1 MLDSRRQDIAAGTLK
16 AGDDRNAEWI
26 GALEGARWPKP
37 DARSVCRAAR
47 RFAHGTAICLRK
59 PERSGELVDGD
70 GWACATRT
78 PRASPD
84 APPPMRLAPI
94 MATRGLRL
102 HQHLVGCAAEDA
114 NLNRL
119 PGYQRWL
126 ESMLKRFVGRTHS
139 QLPCPPTG
147 RAEHPD

>member
-1 MLDSRRQDIAAGTLK
+1 MLDSQRQDIAAGTLK

-26 GALEGARWPKP
+26 GALESARWPKP

-70 GWACATRT
+70 GWASAART

-84 APPPMRLAPI
+84 APPTTRQAPT
-94 MATRGLRL
+94 MATRGRADYISIWWVARKTRISIAFPGIG
-102 HQHLVGCAAEDA
+102 VGWSAC
-114 NLNRL
+114 
-119 PGYQRWL
+119 
-126 ESMLKRFVGRTHS
+126 
-139 QLPCPPTG
+139 
-147 RAEHPD
+147 

>member
-1 MLDSRRQDIAAGTLK
+1 MLDSRRQDIAAGALK

-70 GWACATRT
+70 GWASAART

-84 APPPMRLAPI
+84 APPTMRLAPT
-94 MATRGLRL
+94 MAMRGRRL
-102 HQHLVGCAAEDA
+102 HQHLVGRAAEDA

-119 PGYQRWL
+119 PGYRRWL
-126 ESMLKRFVGRTHS
+126 ECMLKRFVGRTHS
-139 QLPCPPTG
+139 QPPRPPTD
-147 RAEHPD
+147 RAERPD

>member
-1 MLDSRRQDIAAGTLK
+1 MLDSRRQDVAAGTLK

-59 PERSGELVDGD
+59 TERSGELVDGD
-70 GWACATRT
+70 GLASAARM

-84 APPPMRLAPI
+84 APSNYEAGPDHGYEGAPTTS
-94 MATRGLRL
+94 ASGGSRGRRRES
-102 HQHLVGCAAEDA
+102 QSPSRVSALVGVHAE
-114 NLNRL
+114 
-119 PGYQRWL
+119 
-126 ESMLKRFVGRTHS
+126 VI
-139 QLPCPPTG
+139 C
-147 RAEHPD
+147 